1 MDLKDQRKKE
11 RNDTGEGK
19 NLNEE
24 KQQRVKVGRCVEVED
39 E

>member
-19 NLNEE
+19 VSTKKNN
-24 KQQRVKVGRCVEVED
+24 KGSR
-39 E
+39 